1 MPDPAPRRRL
11 AAILA
16 MDVVGYSRLMA
27 ADEAGTLDR
36 FKRLRAE
43 IIEPPLAALGGRV
56 VGSAGDS
63 LLIELASAH
72 EAVAFAVQVQRH
84 IAVRNQG
91 LPADRHMLF
100 RVGINLG
107 DVIAE
112 GDTIH
117 GDGVNVAARLEKLA
131 EAGGIVIGRAV
142 HDQVRGK
149 LGLAFH
155 DLGDQLVHNIP
166 EPVRA
171 FRVNVAEEGPSA
183 AVAAPGAPRRPDV
196 ERPSIAVLPFVNMS
210 ADAEQDYFAD
220 GITEDILTELSR
232 FRHLLVISRNSSFFY
247 KGKPVK
253 VQEVARELDVAY
265 VLEGSVRRAGNR
277 VRVTA
282 QLIEATTDQ
291 HIWAERYDREL
302 ADIFAIQDE
311 LTSAIV
317 AVLPGRIEASAQ
329 RRVERK
335 PIENL
340 AAYECV
346 LEGKVLHHR
355 ATREANAHAQA
366 ALDRAIA
373 LDPKYAHAYAWKACV
388 LGQAWSRKW
397 DDNPERLI
405 PVIVETIDAAL
416 ALDENDSDV
425 HRILA
430 ALAIMRDQFDK
441 ADRHQTRAVALNP
454 NDDLIVVQQGELL
467 TWLGRAEEGIEW
479 IRKAMRL
486 NPYHPERFWSHLGRA
501 CFVARRYDDAIAAFK
516 RISAPD
522 HTHHAFLAAAHAAKG
537 DAGAAAEPAARVLA
551 AQPSFTVGAH
561 LAGMHYARAADREHH
576 EAALLAAGL
585 PA

>member
-1 MPDPAPRRRL
+1 VNDSAVRRRL

-27 ADEAGTLDR
+27 ADESGTLER

-43 IIEPPLAALGGRV
+43 IIEPPLAALGGRI

-63 LLIELASAH
+63 LLIELPSAH
-72 EAVAFAVQVQRH
+72 EAVAFAVDVQGH
-84 IAVRNQG
+84 IAVRNRD
-91 LPADRHMLF
+91 LPEDRRMLF
-100 RVGINLG
+100 RMGVNLG

-112 GDTIH
+112 ADTIH

-131 EAGGIVIGRAV
+131 QPGGVVIGRAV

-149 LGLAFH
+149 LGLAYQ
-155 DLGDQLVHNIP
+155 DLGDQQVHNIP

-171 FRVNVAEEGPSA
+171 FRIEMPGMATAATASA
-183 AVAAPGAPRRPDV
+183 AQV
-196 ERPSIAVLPFVNMS
+196 ERPAIAVLPFVNMS
-210 ADAEQDYFAD
+210 GDPEQDYFAD

-247 KGKPVK
+247 KGKPIK

-282 QLIEATTDQ
+282 QLIEAATDK

-311 LTSAIV
+311 LTTAIV

-355 ATREANAHAQA
+355 ATREANARAQA
-366 ALDRAIA
+366 LLERAVT
-373 LDPKYAHAYAWKACV
+373 LDPKYAHAHAWKACV
-388 LGQAWSRKW
+388 LGQAWARKW
-397 DDNPERLI
+397 HDDPDSLI
-405 PVIVETIDAAL
+405 PRIVETIDTAL

-425 HRILA
+425 HRIQA
-430 ALAIMRDQFDK
+430 AIGIMRDQFDK
-441 ADRHQTRAVALNP
+441 AVQHQERALALNP

-467 TWLGRAEEGIEW
+467 TWLGRADEGIEW

-501 CFVARRYDDAIAAFK
+501 CFVARRYDEAIAAFK
-516 RISAPD
+516 RLSAPD

-537 DAGAAAEPAARVLA
+537 DAGAAAEAAARVLA
-551 AQPSFTVGAH
+551 LQPGFSTAAYLGT
-561 LAGMHYARAADREHH
+561 LHYAQASDRAHH
-576 EAALLAAGL
+576 EAVLLAAGL
-585 PA
+585 PK